1 MTRKNWMF
9 NVFVAVAI
17 LAIAHFAPAVGVSLA
32 AAVTIVKR
40 RRNVAGAR
48 KFREFIMT
56 GVSGNT
62 LDTGARDTAGVQVL
76 VEPCAITAVARSTVN
91 GQLRLTFTSGGAF
104 TAVTCLVISQR

>member
-9 NVFVAVAI
+9 NIFVAVAV

-48 KFREFIMT
+48 KFREFIIT
-56 GVSGNT
+56 GNNTNT

-76 VEPCAITAVARSTVN
+76 IEPCTVTAVTRSTVN
-91 GQLRLTFTSGGAF
+91 GQLRLTFTAGGAF
-104 TAVTCLVISQR
+104 TGVTCLVISQR